1 MNGIST
7 TFRRS
12 AGSELREFRNF
23 LGVALLMSLAVVF
36 FGAQFLMV
44 GPLKGRLDGIQSRL
58 ELSEVSMKK
67 LVSARETVW
76 KTNDLLTGLHDQ
88 AAQMDQLTDCL
99 AEIRTLR
106 NRVQNEGESATIAL
120 AALDR
125 MSSVQ
130 NRIITE
136 QQTTQQAAQHLSAL
150 HQLQRNVIRTA
161 EQTDVASNSL
171 EGLVALQNRV
181 IAASNGYEKASA
193 GIAGLTEM
201 TNRLVAQSE
210 DLQLA
215 SQRFD
220 QFVGLVNSINGETVD
235 IASAEDSVAEL
246 VAIKDQVLSSADTA
260 VAARQAAS
268 SLIAVSRE
276 LGSDELRLQEA
287 RQNLDSLV
295 SLQTRLSGQSADVV
309 AAIQNLEIIDDF
321 QREMAAQIKSLE
333 GLRKTVMEI
342 AMMESTLGRVAQVI
356 EPLSEIGN
364 LRRLSEIEVRE
375 AARVILDHRMA
386 RFAQTES
393 MTGVTAAEA
402 AAGQPE
408 TADETLVP
416 FPVEPK

>member
-12 AGSELREFRNF
+12 ASSELREFRNF
-23 LGVALLMSLAVVF
+23 LGVAMLISLAVVF
-36 FGAQFLMV
+36 FGAQLLMV
-44 GPLKGRLDGIQSRL
+44 GPLRGRLDGIQSRL
-58 ELSEVSMKK
+58 ELSETSMKK

-76 KTNDLLTGLHDQ
+76 KTNDLLTGLEDQ
-88 AAQMDQLTDCL
+88 AAHLDQLRNGI
-99 AEIRTLR
+99 AEIQTLR

-125 MSSVQ
+125 MSTVQ
-130 NRIITE
+130 NRIIAE
-136 QQTTQQAAQHLSAL
+136 QQTTQQAAQHLSSL
-150 HQLQRNVIRTA
+150 HQLQRNVIRAA
-161 EQTDVASNSL
+161 EQSEVASNSL

-181 IAASNGYEKASA
+181 IAASNGYEQASA

-220 QFVGLVNSINGETVD
+220 QFVGLLNTINAETVD
-235 IASAEDSVAEL
+235 VAAAQGAVTDL
-246 VAIKDQVLSSADTA
+246 VALKDQVLSSADTTA
-260 VAARQAAS
+260 AARQAAT
-268 SLIAVSRE
+268 SLIAVSSE
-276 LGSDELRLQEA
+276 LGSDQLRLEEA

-295 SLQTRLSGQSADVV
+295 RLQTQLSGQSADVV

-321 QREMAAQIKSLE
+321 QREMAGQIKALDSL
-333 GLRKTVMEI
+333 RRTMMEI

-375 AARVILDHRMA
+375 AARVILDQRMA

-393 MTGVTAAEA
+393 MTRVTAADAPAQTESA
-402 AAGQPE
+402 AE
-408 TADETLVP
+408 SLVP
-416 FPVEPK
+416 LPVDPQ